1 MNRIFLASSLLAVSL
16 ISCSFASRLLST
28 VQDGSPEIV
37 QHDKPDLPV
46 NIQPFIEAGCSG
58 ENLYVMECAADS
70 PLHALGCDYLS
81 VNTVSGGLRP
91 GYAVAT
97 CGRRDT
103 SGEPPNP
110 DLFNKTGCLFTPLYQ
125 SVVVSVDGE
134 FRLVNDTV
142 SFQVLFAPIES
153 EAEALAYAQLVTG
166 LNAIYGW
173 EVGDDS
179 PYKYHV
185 DRLEDTHVVK
195 TDEGYIVSLFS
206 DPEPLCGCATHTV
219 YQRDVLVRS
228 SGQVEIVKSMP
239 LYDFEAC
246 ID

>member
-1 MNRIFLASSLLAVSL
+1 MNRIFLAISLLASSL
-16 ISCSFASRLLST
+16 ISCSFASRLLGMQKNT
-28 VQDGSPEIV
+28 PPEII
-37 QHDKPDLPV
+37 QHDIPDLPV
-46 NIQPFIEAGCSG
+46 NIQPFTEAGCSG

-70 PLHALGCDYLS
+70 PLYALGCDFLS
-81 VNTVSGGLRP
+81 VNAVSGGLRP

-97 CGRRDT
+97 CTRRDT
-103 SGEPPNP
+103 SGEPPAP
-110 DLFNKTGCLFTPLYQ
+110 AMFNKTGCLMPLYQ

-134 FRLVNDTV
+134 FRLVNDTA
-142 SFQVLFAPIES
+142 SFQGLFAPIES

-173 EVGDDS
+173 DVADDS
-179 PYKYHV
+179 LYHYQV
-185 DRLEDTHVVK
+185 DRLEDTHVEQ

-206 DPEPLCGCATHTV
+206 DAEPLCGCATHTI
-219 YQRDVLVRS
+219 YQRDVLVHS
-228 SGQVEIVKSMP
+228 SGQVEIVNSTP